1 MLHPAPGVID
11 CYMPKRGA
19 MRVASATTISIVKFS
34 AKQLQQQFAKQKERR
49 KLEIQLAR
57 AQAAA
62 RKFRPRKVE
71 RNSIV
76 FIGLKGERGVA
87 AKGRKGYA
95 VYVDSKG
102 RKKLMSLR
110 KAGLRPVYLSEVDFQ
125 NTKGTKTARKKFIA
139 SQRKLTARGSAVIK
153 SKGIVKPSG
162 PYDFSDKVVKKIA
175 RSLKKSFD
183 SQVSQRRFLV
193 NALVLIKLPDGST
206 RVYNIQVP
214 IAKPDHI
221 AIAVGG
227 MENFVKLKFYA
238 FLARELAFDGYVTAG
253 SANHVRR
260 LKQNKGLPKSQW
272 TQRDGE
278 KWRSNENEIVRIE
291 RIEWKIEQMI

>member
-1 MLHPAPGVID
+1 
-11 CYMPKRGA
+11 MPKRGA
-19 MRVASATTISIVKFS
+19 KRVAGATTISIVRFS
-34 AKQLQQQFAKQKERR
+34 AKQLAAKFQQQKERR
-49 KLEIQLAR
+49 KLELQLER
-57 AQAAA
+57 AQKAA
-62 RKFRPRKVE
+62 RKFRPRKNE

-76 FIGLKGERGVA
+76 FIGLKGDRGVA

-95 VYVDSKG
+95 VYIDSKG
-102 RKKLMSLR
+102 RKKILSLR
-110 KAGLRPVYLSEVDFQ
+110 KHGLRPVFLSEVDFN
-125 NTKGTKTARKKFIA
+125 NTRGTRVARKKFIA
-139 SQRKLTARGSAVIK
+139 SQRKTTAKGNAVVK

-175 RSLKKSFD
+175 KSLKKSFD
-183 SQVSQRRFLV
+183 SQMSQRRFLV
-193 NALVLIKLPDGST
+193 NALVLIRLPDKTT

-227 MENFVKLKFYA
+227 MENFVRHKFYA
-238 FLARELAFDGYVTAG
+238 FLARELAFDGFVTAG

-260 LKQNKGLPKSQW
+260 LKANKGKSRDQW
-272 TQRDGE
+272 TDNNGE
-278 KWRSNENEIVRIE
+278 RWRGNEDEVVRIE